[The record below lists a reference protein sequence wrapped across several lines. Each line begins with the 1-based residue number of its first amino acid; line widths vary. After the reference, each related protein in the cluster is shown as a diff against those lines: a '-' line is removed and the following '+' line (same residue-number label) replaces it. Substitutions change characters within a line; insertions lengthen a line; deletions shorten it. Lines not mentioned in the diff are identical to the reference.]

1 MVKNI
6 AHKICWPR
14 QVHNVKPVQKK
25 LFACQSW
32 CLKQFIDVKARI
44 GNGLQQ
50 SEMVQRIKCLAAF
63 KVSNFKWF
71 AQAQMAAS
79 CLSRHA
85 GNWKT
90 SFLIAQSPLTSSKKA
105 VKGNALP
112 LNVLRFL
119 SPGCQ
124 KLPSCLAEGQV
135 QLAK

>member
-1 MVKNI
+1 M
-6 AHKICWPR
+6 
-14 QVHNVKPVQKK
+14 
-25 LFACQSW
+25 
-32 CLKQFIDVKARI
+32 
-44 GNGLQQ
+44 
-50 SEMVQRIKCLAAF
+50 LAAF
-63 KVSNFKWF
+63 KVSNFNWF
-71 AQAQMAAS
+71 AQAQWQHP
-79 CLSRHA
+79 CLSHHP

-90 SFLIAQSPLTSSKKA
+90 SFLIAQSPLTPSKNA